1 MYYNLDNE
9 GNLISCGILPEFGD
23 IAQGNEPFSFNNFF
37 EYKKDLTTGE
47 WIKIETL
54 DYPHAGRNI
63 RVELT
68 DAQITYIILN
78 EQTRPLMEWAYHVP
92 NRKTGNG
99 LILWFVDF
107 INTLMSEQDTE
118 FLLKSLGAIITRK
131 LW

>member
-1 MYYNLDNE
+1 MRRFGYTLKENGEILSWGYDGIYDNY
-9 GNLISCGILPEFGD
+9 IIDSDPFTAFD
-23 IAQGNEPFSFNNFF
+23 IEN
-37 EYKKDLTTGE
+37 YKKDNGQ

-131 LW
+131 P

>member
-1 MYYNLDNE
+1 MY
-9 GNLISCGILPEFGD
+9 IKVK
-23 IAQGNEPFSFNNFF
+23 NN
-37 EYKKDLTTGE
+37 
-47 WIKIETL
+47 KIEMVSTLPFDEAVEVETNQSIINNPSNYYVENGIINEL

-68 DAQITYIILN
+68 DAQITNIILN
-78 EQTRPLMEWAYHVP
+78 EQTRPLMEWAYYVP

-107 INTLMSEQDTE
+107 INALMSEQDTE

-131 LW
+131 S